1 MRILFT
7 NDDGVFSQ
15 GLRALLLAFAQ
26 EGNEL
31 YVSAP
36 DAERSGA
43 SHSFTMFMPLRAQQV
58 TIPGVED
65 VTAYAVSGTPVDCVK
80 LAYGNLFPR
89 PDLLISGIN
98 LGANRGTDIFYSGT
112 VSAAMEGAILGIPSV
127 AVSNIAWKPNCFEAA
142 VSGAKYAA
150 SLLMCMPELRL
161 LNVNAPDLSLA
172 QVKGV
177 RFTPAGVQEYET
189 HYDERMDPYGQKYY
203 WLPAGRKSQCDA
215 EADCD
220 EAWTNRGYIVIT
232 PIVTNMTD
240 ETTLARLRAKQNEIT
255 LEL

>member
-1 MRILFT
+1 MNILIT
-7 NDDGVFSQ
+7 NDDGI
-15 GLRALLLAFAQ
+15 RADGIIELAK
-26 EGNEL
+26 EL
-31 YVSAP
+31 AKTHNIYVVAP
-36 DAERSGA
+36 DTQRSATGHA
-43 SHSFTMFMPLRAQQV
+43 I
-58 TIPGVED
+58 TIHNPIMVNKEYID
-65 VTAYAVSGTPVDCVK
+65 DNISAYSISGTPADCVK
-80 LAYGNLFPR
+80 VGVEALFKEVNI
-89 PDLLISGIN
+89 DMVLSGIN
-98 LGANRGTDIFYSGT
+98 NGPNLGTDVIYSGT

-220 EAWTNRGYIVIT
+220 EAWTNRGYIAIT

-255 LEL
+255 LKL